1 MAPLMLK
8 YSCRN
13 HSFLQNKEVLT
24 LAELLSSPTSLF
36 AMTGLFAL
44 TGSCIYMRKIHFTTR
59 MLVYVA
65 LMLSITIVLHQF
77 GIFHFP
83 QGGFL
88 TLGGMLPIM
97 LISYRFGPSVGA
109 MAGFLYGFI
118 NLLQDPFILHPIQ
131 VLFDYPLPFM
141 AIGLAG
147 LAKNNFYLGIILG
160 FAGRFLC
167 HFISGIVFFA
177 SYAPEGMSPIIYSLT
192 VNGSLIGAECL
203 ICLLIAKL
211 LPIRRLL
218 DSMGQ
223 QH

>member
-1 MAPLMLK
+1 
-8 YSCRN
+8 
-13 HSFLQNKEVLT
+13 
-24 LAELLSSPTSLF
+24 
-36 AMTGLFAL
+36 MT
-44 TGSCIYMRKIHFTTR
+44 
-59 MLVYVA
+59 
-65 LMLSITIVLHQF
+65 
-77 GIFHFP
+77 
-83 QGGFL
+83 
-88 TLGGMLPIM
+88 
-97 LISYRFGPSVGA
+97 
-109 MAGFLYGFI
+109 GFLYGFM
-118 NLLQDPFILHPIQ
+118 NLLLDPFILHPVQ
-131 VLFDYPLPFM
+131 VIFDYPLPFM

-147 LAKNNFYLGIILG
+147 LMKNNLYLGVLLG

-167 HFISGIVFFA
+167 HFISGIVFFS